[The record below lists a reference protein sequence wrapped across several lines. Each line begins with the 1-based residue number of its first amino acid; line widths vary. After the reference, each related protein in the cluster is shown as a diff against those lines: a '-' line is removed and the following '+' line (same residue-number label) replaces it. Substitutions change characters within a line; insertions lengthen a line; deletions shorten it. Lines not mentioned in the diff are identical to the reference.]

1 MAMKR
6 GGSPVKKRGGGM
18 LIKKRGGG
26 AMGPKKKMAM
36 GGMMGPKKKMAK
48 GGGVRAALEKLK
60 KGAKPMT
67 GRSAAAKKAMG
78 KTKAMAMRKGKMMEG
93 KGNPAGK
100 DLSLRGTLGRLFGKK
115 PGRKVQTP
123 KKTQEAKSLLARR
136 RLLSARSK
144 KNTKG
149 R

>member
-1 MAMKR
+1 MG
-6 GGSPVKKRGGGM
+6 GGS
-18 LIKKRGGG
+18 
-26 AMGPKKKMAM
+26 PKKKMA
-36 GGMMGPKKKMAK
+36 GGGSAKKKMAK
-48 GGGVRAALEKLK
+48 GGGVRSALEKLK
-60 KGAKPMT
+60 RGAKPMT

-100 DLSLRGTLGRLFGKK
+100 DLSLRGRLGSLFGKA
-115 PGRKVQTP
+115 PGRKGKGP
-123 KKTQEAKSLLARR
+123 KKQDPMSALARR
-136 RLLSARSK
+136 RLLSARAK

>member
-26 AMGPKKKMAM
+26 AMGPKKKMAG

-48 GGGVRAALEKLK
+48 GGVLEALKRLK

-100 DLSLRGTLGRLFGKK
+100 DLSLRGRLGSLFGKA
-115 PGRKVQTP
+115 PGRKGKGP
-123 KKTQEAKSLLARR
+123 KKQDPMSALARR
-136 RLLSARSK
+136 RLLSARAK